1 MYQWSYDEEIPN
13 KKCTAWANIISHKVI
28 KWCYDKQLNV
38 TETQMLNIRRIRRT
52 VCFVMKTL
60 FVQEIIIVMMQT
72 LLTIFK
78 VPGTPSE
85 Y

>member
-1 MYQWSYDEEIPN
+1 
-13 KKCTAWANIISHKVI
+13 
-28 KWCYDKQLNV
+28 
-38 TETQMLNIRRIRRT
+38 MLNIRRIRRT

-60 FVQEIIIVMMQT
+60 LVQEIIIVMMQT